1 METNGFDFRPN
12 PAIPSHVIPNKKDAF
27 SSFDHKYTS
36 VIDFEPKSF
45 RAVFISDIHLGTRG
59 CKAEILS
66 NFLTSITCEKL
77 FLVGDI
83 IDLWYMNK
91 NNFYWPQSHNNV
103 VRNILG
109 KAKHG
114 TQVNYILGNHDEAFR
129 KWLDHSWIL
138 GHVSVANESEFI
150 TKNNKKMLVIHG
162 DLFDTI
168 CNMNPWLYAI
178 GDRSYEY
185 VLKMNDFINKL
196 RLRMG
201 FHYWPL
207 SRYLRERV
215 KRAVMHVNDFEK
227 HMSKFCKVKGF
238 DGVICGHI
246 HTPEIKDINGVMY
259 MNDGDWVEN
268 CTALVENH
276 DGSFEILNYSN
287 HHENSLSH
295 RRMEA
300 TN

>member
-1 METNGFDFRPN
+1 M
-12 PAIPSHVIPNKKDAF
+12 
-27 SSFDHKYTS
+27 
-36 VIDFEPKSF
+36 
-45 RAVFISDIHLGTRG
+45 
-59 CKAEILS
+59 ILS
-66 NFLTSITCEKL
+66 TNYVSGWGSITGL
-77 FLVGDI
+77 F
-83 IDLWYMNK
+83 
-91 NNFYWPQSHNNV
+91 
-103 VRNILG
+103 
-109 KAKHG
+109 
-114 TQVNYILGNHDEAFR
+114 
-129 KWLDHSWIL
+129 
-138 GHVSVANESEFI
+138 
-150 TKNNKKMLVIHG
+150 
-162 DLFDTI
+162 
-168 CNMNPWLYAI
+168 
-178 GDRSYEY
+178 
-185 VLKMNDFINKL
+185 
-196 RLRMG
+196 
-201 FHYWPL
+201 